1 MEIGKQKEIQKGKE
15 GREIQLGGLSKND
28 KTDPPHNT
36 QKIIA
41 ESLGNKQDLLEIGR
55 QREAQKGKEGREMY
69 LKGLSIN
76 DKPLDPPHNTRAII
90 AESLGMS
97 TGKVAQAELVRTDL
111 LSINDKKLDP
121 LKIGWQSSLA
131 GLSKNDK
138 PGNPPHNT
146 RAIIAESLGNKQ
158 DLLEIGRQREAMGG
172 GDKKSAAAKSG
183 LSKNDKPGNPPHNT
197 REIIAGNDQA

>member
-1 MEIGKQKEIQKGKE
+1 VPS
-15 GREIQLGGLSKND
+15 LSKND
-28 KTDPPHNT
+28 KVATPPHNT
-36 QKIIA
+36 QK
-41 ESLGNKQDLLEIGR
+41 
-55 QREAQKGKEGREMY
+55 
-69 LKGLSIN
+69 
-76 DKPLDPPHNTRAII
+76 II

-183 LSKNDKPGNPPHNT
+183 LSKNDKPDPPHNTQKIIAESLGMSTGKAKLGGDHGNQYKKVAGLSKNDKPGNPPHNT